1 MLDPEYRSIKVDR
14 LSSLVQP
21 IAKEMMIKPAMTINY
36 NKCHKGNIT
45 LCYWIIL
52 LDQLTASKSEE
63 DYTKK

>member
-36 NKCHKGNIT
+36 NECHKGNIT
-45 LCYWIIL
+45 LCY
-52 LDQLTASKSEE
+52 
-63 DYTKK
+63 